1 MNACLNKIDF
11 WGCFAGDKCA
21 FVLKS
26 TSPNFRYCFILR
38 CVIWR
43 NWTRSPARCLPPS
56 LPLWVSPQS
65 KACTSRPGVTFLE
78 CLIGTAIS
86 REDDGLHAARLH
98 RRPGPGCSSG
108 PHGGERAVRAGG
120 LPAAAAA
127 AQHRESGRGFQDG
140 PGDEDN
146 RQHR

>member
-1 MNACLNKIDF
+1 MFYRRQMCV
-11 WGCFAGDKCA
+11 CFEIHISQ
-21 FVLKS
+21 FPVLFHLIVCYLAQLDPQPCEVS
-26 TSPNFRYCFILR
+26 
-38 CVIWR
+38 
-43 NWTRSPARCLPPS
+43 PS

-78 CLIGTAIS
+78 CLIGTATS
-86 REDDGLHAARLH
+86 REDDGLHTTRVH

-120 LPAAAAA
+120 LPAAAT
-127 AQHRESGRGFQDG
+127 QHRESGRGFQDG